1 MGRIFASSNIVALGM
16 GSKLSRGSRHHDKKG
31 VGPIPTRVN
40 EHNNRMTDAPNR
52 FGSVRRDVN
61 QPLQSFLTFFPA
73 SGKQPCPLKY

>member
-1 MGRIFASSNIVALGM
+1 MGRIFASFKVVAGGM

-40 EHNNRMTDAPNR
+40 EHNNRMMDAPNR